1 MVIVGSNKLSTTGGF
16 QVDPDSLAMECPTA
30 AELMIA
36 DAMQGRNEGWL
47 TKRVTSIEMLNKFGQ
62 PDGLMRPMPRK

>member
-1 MVIVGSNKLSTTGGF
+1 
-16 QVDPDSLAMECPTA
+16 
-30 AELMIA
+30 MIT

-62 PDGLMRPMPRK
+62 PDGLMRPMPRKS